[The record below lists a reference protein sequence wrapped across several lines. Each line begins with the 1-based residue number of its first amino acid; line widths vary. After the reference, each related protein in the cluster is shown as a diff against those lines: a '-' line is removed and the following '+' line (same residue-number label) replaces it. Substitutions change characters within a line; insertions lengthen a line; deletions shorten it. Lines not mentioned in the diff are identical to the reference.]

1 MATKAQSFRAQ
12 VQREAHR
19 PDPKAAKA
27 GARSRKAVPASA
39 LAEGHT
45 AGRNVS
51 KHAGRRGGAKLE
63 DSANGKPS
71 RKSTR
76 GSADHTKPSNL
87 QLRETRKV
95 SSPQARATQGKAR
108 GRKSGASSTRQ

>member
-12 VQREAHR
+12 VQRDAHR
-19 PDPKAAKA
+19 PHPKPTN
-27 GARSRKAVPASA
+27 GRVHKAVPAEA
-39 LAEGHT
+39 LVEGHT
-45 AGRNVS
+45 GARNAS
-51 KHAGRRGGAKLE
+51 GHAGRRGGVKLE

-95 SSPQARATQGKAR
+95 SSPSARATQGKAQ
-108 GRKSGASSTRQ
+108 GRKPKAAGRARQ

>member
-12 VQREAHR
+12 TQRDAHGPQSKKPTRARRAAPVEAV
-19 PDPKAAKA
+19 
-27 GARSRKAVPASA
+27 GV
-39 LAEGHT
+39 EHT
-45 AGRNVS
+45 AARNVS
-51 KHAGRRGGAKLE
+51 GHAGRRGGAKLE

-95 SSPQARATQGKAR
+95 SSPSARATQGKRKKSPAR
-108 GRKSGASSTRQ
+108 ARQ

>member
-12 VQREAHR
+12 AQRDAHR
-19 PDPKAAKA
+19 PQPKKPTRARRAPPVQAA
-27 GARSRKAVPASA
+27 G
-39 LAEGHT
+39 EEHT
-45 AGRNVS
+45 AARNVS
-51 KHAGRRGGAKLE
+51 MHAGRRGGAKLE

-76 GSADHTKPSNL
+76 ASADHTKSSSL

-95 SSPQARATQGKAR
+95 SSPQARAAQAKAQ
-108 GRKSGASSTRQ
+108 GRKATGRARQ

>member
-19 PDPKAAKA
+19 PHPKPAATRA
-27 GARSRKAVPASA
+27 RKAVPAAA

-45 AGRNVS
+45 GARNAS
-51 KHAGRRGGAKLE
+51 GHAGRRGGVKLE

-95 SSPQARATQGKAR
+95 SSPSARATQGKAQ
-108 GRKSGASSTRQ
+108 GRKAKTAGRARQ

>member
-12 VQREAHR
+12 AQRDARPPTPKKPVRVHKVPPVQ
-19 PDPKAAKA
+19 
-27 GARSRKAVPASA
+27 A
-39 LAEGHT
+39 LGEEHT
-45 AGRNVS
+45 GMRNVS
-51 KHAGRRGGAKLE
+51 MHAGRRGGAKLE

-95 SSPQARATQGKAR
+95 SSPQARAVQGK
-108 GRKSGASSTRQ
+108 KSKSPAKRV

>member
-12 VQREAHR
+12 TQRDARKPHPKPTNGIARKSVPEA
-19 PDPKAAKA
+19 AL
-27 GARSRKAVPASA
+27 GA
-39 LAEGHT
+39 GHT
-45 AGRNVS
+45 AARNAS
-51 KHAGRRGGAKLE
+51 LHAGRRGGAKLE

-76 GSADHTKPSNL
+76 GSVDHTKPSNL

-95 SSPQARATQGKAR
+95 SSPSARAAQGKAQ
-108 GRKSGASSTRQ
+108 GRKQKTAGRARQ

>member
-12 VQREAHR
+12 VQRDAHR
-19 PDPKAAKA
+19 PHPKPTNGHA
-27 GARSRKAVPASA
+27 RKAVPAEA
-39 LAEGHT
+39 LAAGHT
-45 AGRNVS
+45 GGRNVS
-51 KHAGRRGGAKLE
+51 GHAGRRGGVKLE

-95 SSPQARATQGKAR
+95 SSPSARATQGKAQ
-108 GRKSGASSTRQ
+108 GRKQKTAGRARQ

>member
-12 VQREAHR
+12 AQRDAHR
-19 PDPKAAKA
+19 PAPKPAAT
-27 GARSRKAVPASA
+27 RSRKAVPAEA
-39 LAEGHT
+39 LADGHT
-45 AGRNVS
+45 GARNAS
-51 KHAGRRGGAKLE
+51 GHAGRRGGAKLE

-76 GSADHTKPSNL
+76 RSVDHTKPSNL

-95 SSPQARATQGKAR
+95 SSPSARATAGKAQ
-108 GRKSGASSTRQ
+108 GRKSKSARARQ